1 MERRPA
7 SNQSLPAWPNGSPI
21 TTLSSPRSRFDDMD
35 RQPALTKLGFAVLG
49 CNSVLAVYNS
59 WGHPDSVAFVLGADA
74 ALALL
79 FLCLCQ
85 FERDRG
91 GAGARGRR
99 VIKAAV
105 WALTTLLT
113 LMFASRVAPL
123 MPPVVAAAVWTMAVA
138 TATAG
143 FWAFFLN

>member
-1 MERRPA
+1 
-7 SNQSLPAWPNGSPI
+7 
-21 TTLSSPRSRFDDMD
+21 MD

-138 TATAG
+138 TAPIFSRRHLALHSTG
-143 FWAFFLN
+143 FLQPVQLLYIIMLFY